1 MSYTLNNF
9 IAVVFI
15 FSSLENIQNF
25 HVALPYTC
33 VHRRIFLL
41 WLYTLQ
47 PKYMFTIST
56 AQVLDKDKLTLQHPE
71 VQYLRRVEFQ
81 GRARLPSSIAASQHV
96 HLTPHLKQ
104 RVVHTSAGQ
113 SCQALPVKLVGRR
126 YRHGSLE
133 AVEEEKWRSRVKIR
147 RGG

>member
-1 MSYTLNNF
+1 MFIDVYSFFGCTPYNQKYTL
-9 IAVVFI
+9 
-15 FSSLENIQNF
+15 
-25 HVALPYTC
+25 
-33 VHRRIFLL
+33 
-41 WLYTLQ
+41 
-47 PKYMFTIST
+47 TIST
-56 AQVLDKDKLTLQHPE
+56 AQAIDKEKLTLQHPE

-126 YRHGSLE
+126 YRHVSLE
-133 AVEEEKWRSRVKIR
+133 AVEEERNGGQESRLE
-147 RGG
+147 GEDD

>member
-1 MSYTLNNF
+1 MPTM
-9 IAVVFI
+9 
-15 FSSLENIQNF
+15 
-25 HVALPYTC
+25 
-33 VHRRIFLL
+33 R
-41 WLYTLQ
+41 
-47 PKYMFTIST
+47 T
-56 AQVLDKDKLTLQHPE
+56 AQVTDKETLTLHHPE

-126 YRHGSLE
+126 YRHGLLE
-133 AVEEEKWRSRVKIR
+133 PEEEE
-147 RGG
+147 G